1 MTNYTVD
8 TLNLGKFITE
18 SGEVIDNLRLRYEHV
33 GYHGQPLVVVCHAL
47 TGNHLTYGTDDYP
60 GWWRELLMGIYTH
73 SRLSILTFDV
83 IGSPF
88 GSSSPL
94 NDTHF
99 PKN

>member
-1 MTNYTVD
+1 MIIR
-8 TLNLGKFITE
+8 GG
-18 SGEVIDNLRLRYEHV
+18 GEK
-33 GYHGQPLVVVCHAL
+33 
-47 TGNHLTYGTDDYP
+47 
-60 GWWRELLMGIYTH
+60 LLMGIYTH

-99 PKN
+99 PKKLTLRDIVRANERGIQALGYDKINILIGGVLEECKQWNYFTINSLK